1 MCYSYAI
8 MNPEVL
14 AYPFLFIA
22 LYFESFLLV
31 TFLSKPARE
40 HRLETVVQSTPQV
53 AIIVPCW
60 NEETTIAGT
69 VESLLALEYPKD
81 KLSLILVDDG
91 STDGTP
97 AVVDQFSTHPQITAL
112 HKKNGGKFTAMN
124 LGIEHA
130 KDAELIGFLD
140 ADSFVAPDSLREIVA
155 AFNDPSIA
163 AVTASMSIHKP
174 RTIFQRMQYAEYS
187 LAITLRHTFASV
199 NGLYVTPGPFS
210 FYRRS
215 IFADIGLFK
224 RAYLAE
230 DMEMTMRMQRA
241 GLRIGNALRARVYT
255 KGPPTLAKLVKQRV
269 RWTTGFLR
277 NVFFDY
283 RDLLG
288 NRKNSVLGLLVLPL
302 GIIAIGSGI
311 FLFFLSVFQ
320 ITVRA
325 IHAFSLMQVVPLS
338 YAFSWH
344 SSFTWFYL
352 PVTAL
357 TLLGGFVIISTFV
370 WMAIGK
376 RASKT
381 PGKLGLNMVFYF
393 LLYGIVAPL
402 WLMRSVSDV
411 VLGVRTTWR

>member
-1 MCYSYAI
+1 MMS
-8 MNPEVL
+8 PEVL

-40 HRLETVVQSTPQV
+40 HRLETVVRSTPKV

-60 NEETTIAGT
+60 NEETTVAGT
-69 VESLLALEYPKD
+69 VESLLALEYPKE
-81 KLSLILVDDG
+81 KLSIILVDDG
-91 STDGTP
+91 STDNTP
-97 AVVDQFSTHPQITAL
+97 AVIDRFSHHPQITAL

-140 ADSFVAPDSLREIVA
+140 ADSSVAPDALREIVA
-155 AFNDPSIA
+155 AFDEPGIS
-163 AVTASMSIHKP
+163 AVTASMSIYKP
-174 RTIFQRMQYAEYS
+174 RTILQRMQYAEYS
-187 LAITLRHTFASV
+187 LAITLRHVFASV

-215 IFADIGLFK
+215 IFADIGMFK

-241 GLRIGNALRARVYT
+241 GLRIGNAIRARVYT
-255 KGPPTLAKLVKQRV
+255 KGPPTFPKLIKQRV
-269 RWTTGFLR
+269 RWTTGFMR
-277 NVFFDY
+277 NMFFDY
-283 RDLLG
+283 RDLIG
-288 NRKNSVLGLLVLPL
+288 TKKNAVLGMFVLPL

-311 FLFFLSVFQ
+311 FLFILSIFQ
-320 ITVRA
+320 IIQRGL
-325 IHAFSLMQVVPLS
+325 HAFSMLQVAPLS

-344 SSFTWFYL
+344 KFTWFYL
-352 PVTAL
+352 PITAL
-357 TLLGGFVIISTFV
+357 TILGVMVIASTFV
-370 WMAIGK
+370 WMVIGK
-376 RASKT
+376 HASKT
-381 PGKLGLNMVFYF
+381 PGKLAFNMVVY
-393 LLYGIVAPL
+393 LCLYGIIAPL

-411 VLGVRTTWR
+411 ALGVRTTWR

>member
-1 MCYSYAI
+1 
-8 MNPEVL
+8 MNPQVL

-31 TFLSKPARE
+31 TFLSKPARVRR
-40 HRLETVVQSTPQV
+40 HDTFALSAIPKVVIV
-53 AIIVPCW
+53 VPCW

-69 VESLLALEYPKD
+69 VESLLALEYPKE

-91 STDGTP
+91 SIDGTS
-97 AVVDQFSTHPQITAL
+97 AVIDRFSNHPQIIAL

-130 KDAELIGFLD
+130 KDAELVGFLD
-140 ADSFVAPDSLREIVA
+140 ADSFVAPDALREIVA
-155 AFNDPSIA
+155 VFNDKNIS

-174 RTIFQRMQYAEYS
+174 RTISQRMQYAEYS
-187 LAITLRHTFASV
+187 LAITLRHVFASV

-215 IFADIGLFK
+215 IFTEIGLFK

-230 DMEMTMRMQRA
+230 DMEMAMRMQRA
-241 GLRIGNALRARVYT
+241 GLVVGNAIRARVYT
-255 KGPPTLAKLVKQRV
+255 KGPPTFSKLMKQRV

-277 NVFFDY
+277 NMFFDY
-283 RDLLG
+283 RDLIG
-288 NRKNSVLGLLVLPL
+288 TKKNAVLGMLVLPL

-311 FLFFLSVFQ
+311 FLFILSIFEIIQ
-320 ITVRA
+320 HG
-325 IHAFSLMQVVPLS
+325 IHAISMMQAAPLS

-344 SSFTWFYL
+344 QFTWFYL
-352 PVTAL
+352 PITTL
-357 TLLGGFVIISTFV
+357 TLLGAMIVAGTFV
-370 WMAIGK
+370 WMFIGK

-381 PGKLGLNMVFYF
+381 PGKLAFNMVVY
-393 LLYGIVAPL
+393 LCLYGIIAPL

-411 VLGVRTTWR
+411 ALGVRTTWR